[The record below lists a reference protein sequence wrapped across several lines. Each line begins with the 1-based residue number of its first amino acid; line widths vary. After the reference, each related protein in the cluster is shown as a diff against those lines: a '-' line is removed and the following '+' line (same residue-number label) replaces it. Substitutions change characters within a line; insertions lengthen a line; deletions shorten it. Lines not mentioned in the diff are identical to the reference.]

1 MAMKRRLSDYL
12 QGNNLPVPT
21 DSGAVPLYRAQK
33 VSFKLFQQKETV
45 HMKSLYPFL
54 TKSQINS
61 KVREL
66 WKNMSADEKQNFSKI
81 VLTKTPTKSSPFAKQ
96 TKRMGSNSSKDR
108 RSKCS
113 IWKDQKTEVTSPVY
127 KSDFDSQN
135 ITSSPNWLT
144 ENSPIPAK
152 KDYTKTKDQPDN
164 VISEIIDETPNKQPG
179 ILKQTENIGYE
190 ETTPPSKK
198 KTRVSF
204 SPSKAPTTTMLSE
217 VNSSPVSSQG
227 FSSEE
232 DNTLIRR
239 SGCNFDD
246 IDNFS
251 ICIESDDPMSVATN
265 LIVKEEVQES
275 EKDNDQIK
283 DILVK
288 NNSKED
294 RIHEIKFS
302 KKSPKDKKNKNL
314 SAKKLTPE
322 IISTRRTRSAQ
333 SISKPEN
340 NQFATPLTFKSN
352 KNSNS
357 TKSDMNNFT
366 TPLILKPN
374 SNNLTSKSDI
384 QPYTTPMM
392 DDATMQQLFDEAKQA
407 PKKRRSKGGDKH
419 QIKED
424 LDNDST
430 TDLKKHKARTSLLCP
445 DQVESNFIIDA
456 SGDAKVNITDNEKA
470 TDSQLSMPKYSC
482 EGNMP
487 VVLDSDNEKTGL
499 SDFEV
504 PSLPTSGAYFRVP
517 DEVEDVELS
526 DSDSDNALETCK
538 SNSVFSVMETLKRM
552 KEATWK
558 QISPIKCSPVMSPK
572 ILSPALSGISQL
584 SSASSDSKG
593 SFVEL
598 GHLKEDSNDADP
610 GNTEP
615 VVQTDMY
622 QNRKKTT
629 EETVSSQH
637 KEKLTT
643 SQKQEY
649 PKTYKEDLEKLSNSS
664 EKQNIP
670 LSHDNDLAS
679 KQENTSN
686 EVKKETMTKT
696 DMLSD
701 CSPKESIEANKDR
714 NKIVLETKVIR
725 TKKITRIARRKTPN
739 KNQEM
744 TDKDKQPLCEL
755 FYDLTPPEQ
764 KHTKQSNRRLIA
776 SAVTP
781 GNSNFNSLFDT
792 KAESIF

>member
-12 QGNNLPVPT
+12 QGNNLPVST

-66 WKNMSADEKQNFSKI
+66 WKNMSADERQNFSKT

-96 TKRMGSNSSKDR
+96 TKRMGSNSSRDR

-113 IWKDQKTEVTSPVY
+113 IWTDQKTEVTSPVY

-144 ENSPIPAK
+144 ETSPIPAT
-152 KDYTKTKDQPDN
+152 KDYTKTKYQPDN
-164 VISEIIDETPNKQPG
+164 VIPEIIDETPNKQPG

-198 KTRVSF
+198 KTKVSF
-204 SPSKAPTTTMLSE
+204 SPSKTTTASMLSE

-232 DNTLIRR
+232 DSTLIRR
-239 SGCNFDD
+239 NSCNFDD

-251 ICIESDDPMSVATN
+251 ICIESDDPMSVATH
-265 LIVKEEVQES
+265 LVVKEEVQES
-275 EKDNDQIK
+275 EKDNDRIK
-283 DILVK
+283 AVLVK
-288 NNSKED
+288 NNSKD
-294 RIHEIKFS
+294 DGKKVDIINEIKSS

-314 SAKKLTPE
+314 SAKKLSPE

-333 SISKPEN
+333 STSQPEN
-340 NQFATPLTFKSN
+340 SQFTTPMTFKSN

-357 TKSDMNNFT
+357 TKSDISNFT

-374 SNNLTSKSDI
+374 SNNLTAKSDI
-384 QPYTTPMM
+384 QQYTTPMM
-392 DDATMQQLFDEAKQA
+392 DDATMQQLLDEAKQA
-407 PKKRRSKGGDKH
+407 PKKRRSKGGDKN
-419 QIKED
+419 QNKED
-424 LDNDST
+424 IDNDST

-445 DQVESNFIIDA
+445 DEVENNFIIDA

-487 VVLDSDNEKTGL
+487 DVLDSDNEKTRL

-504 PSLPTSGAYFRVP
+504 PSFPPTGAYFRVP

-526 DSDSDNALETCK
+526 DSDNDNALETCK
-538 SNSVFSVMETLKRM
+538 SKSTFSVMETLKRM

-584 SSASSDSKG
+584 SSASSDSKV
-593 SFVEL
+593 SFVES
-598 GHLKEDSNDADP
+598 GHSKDNSNDAEP
-610 GNTEP
+610 ENTEP
-615 VVQTDMY
+615 VVQTNMY
-622 QNRKKTT
+622 QNQKTT
-629 EETVSSQH
+629 LETNQH
-637 KEKLTT
+637 KEKLTI

-649 PKTYKEDLEKLSNSS
+649 PKTYKEDLEKLENISTSS

-670 LSHDNDLAS
+670 LSHDNDIAS
-679 KQENTSN
+679 KQENRSD
-686 EVKKETMTKT
+686 EVTKETMTKT

-701 CSPKESIEANKDR
+701 CCPKESLEANE
-714 NKIVLETKVIR
+714 NMNEIVLETKVIR

-744 TDKDKQPLCEL
+744 INSKCSYTR
-755 FYDLTPPEQ
+755 EQ
-764 KHTKQSNRRLIA
+764 QLQFT
-776 SAVTP
+776 V
-781 GNSNFNSLFDT
+781 
-792 KAESIF
+792 